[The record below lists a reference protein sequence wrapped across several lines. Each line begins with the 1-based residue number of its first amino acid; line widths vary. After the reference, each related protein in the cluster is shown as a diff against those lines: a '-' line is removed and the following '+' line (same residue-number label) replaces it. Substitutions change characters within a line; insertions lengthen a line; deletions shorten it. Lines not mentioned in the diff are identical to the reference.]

1 MNFIGIDP
9 SLISTGMVVNG
20 KLFNYCR
27 ESDVYGKNGMSKW
40 FKTCD
45 HLVTYR
51 YVTYEKSKNNSE
63 QEIMKLCDYDQATD
77 LIISDTLE
85 NIDQSKQ
92 TYIGIEGYSFSSQSG
107 PLVDLVTFSTLLRK
121 KLYDKITKNINILAP
136 SSLKLE
142 SCKMTYP
149 VKDIG
154 IKKPKLIYQNNDEI
168 SGGSFKKNHM
178 FLAITENKNL
188 IDPWAEHLRSIQ
200 EEMLEMATI
209 KKPYEDVNDA
219 FLLYQI
225 MKNKYNIN

>member
-27 ESDVYGKNGMSKW
+27 ESDVYGKTGMSKW

-51 YVTYEKSKNNSE
+51 YVTSKKSKDYSE
-63 QEIMKLCDYDQATD
+63 QEIMKLCDYDRATD
-77 LIISDTLE
+77 LIISDILE
-85 NIDQSKQ
+85 NIDHTQR
-92 TYIGIEGYSFSSQSG
+92 TIVYVEGFSFGMGPG

-121 KLYDKITKNINILAP
+121 KVYDQITKDIIILAP

-188 IDPWAEHLRSIQ
+188 NDPWAEHLRSIQ

-225 MKNKYNIN
+225 AKNKYSI

>member
-1 MNFIGIDP
+1 
-9 SLISTGMVVNG
+9 MVVNG

-27 ESDVYGKNGMSKW
+27 ESDVYGKTGMSKW

-63 QEIMKLCDYDQATD
+63 QEIMKLCDYDRATD
-77 LIISDTLE
+77 LIISDILE
-85 NIDQSKQ
+85 NIDITQP
-92 TYIGIEGYSFSSQSG
+92 TFVGIEGFSFSSKNG
-107 PLVDLVTFSTLLRK
+107 DLIDLVAFSTLLRK
-121 KLYDKITKNINILAP
+121 KLYDKVTKNILILAP

-142 SCKMTYP
+142 SCKMTYVP
-149 VKDIG
+149 IDEG
-154 IKKPKLIYQNNDEI
+154 KKRPKLVYKNNENI

-178 FLAITENKNL
+178 FLAITENKHFNE
-188 IDPWAEHLRSIQ
+188 PWAEHLRSVQ
-200 EEMLEMATI
+200 EEMLEMSTI

-225 MKNKYNIN
+225 IKKNKY